1 MSKHPWLVLNTFQT
15 SVRQYMHRFTLT
27 TCNVTYM
34 QSNHWFSID
43 KLSSQGLHT
52 IKSRCHLG
60 PTYAA
65 CGHFLPGLNT
75 RVCIYIYIDHLYRYR
90 EREYWMACIFTYHQT
105 VGLYGTV
112 PEFET
117 QFHQIVYNLFPHLS
131 ATIYTLVVHPRN
143 LKWLIITINKSTKY
157 PKITI
162 NGCYKPQMAG
172 LLCFPH

>member
-1 MSKHPWLVLNTFQT
+1 
-15 SVRQYMHRFTLT
+15 
-27 TCNVTYM
+27 M
-34 QSNHWFSID
+34 QHAGIFC
-43 KLSSQGLHT
+43 QGL
-52 IKSRCHLG
+52 IQEC
-60 PTYAA
+60 
-65 CGHFLPGLNT
+65 
-75 RVCIYIYIDHLYRYR
+75 VYIYIDHLYRYR